1 MNTNWLSMQIQLIP
15 SPPAEI
21 SNNGT
26 FYAIQATL
34 IILIRVHT
42 LDHSENNALRT
53 GLGIFIAK
61 KLHAT
66 PKMNRLGKAKNIVT
80 SHTLNAHCLCLHFF
94 FCNCHS
100 DWNEEE
106 HCLYMEKYDQLQKT
120 LKKIL
125 YANHLLS
132 WSKMFFMFLRLL
144 SFANLRL

>member
-1 MNTNWLSMQIQLIP
+1 MNTNWLSMQIQLIAALLP

-61 KLHAT
+61 KVAH
-66 PKMNRLGKAKNIVT
+66 KMNRLCKAKNIVT
-80 SHTLNAHCLCLHFF
+80 SHTLKAHCLCLHFF

-100 DWNEEE
+100 D
-106 HCLYMEKYDQLQKT
+106 
-120 LKKIL
+120 
-125 YANHLLS
+125 
-132 WSKMFFMFLRLL
+132 
-144 SFANLRL
+144 